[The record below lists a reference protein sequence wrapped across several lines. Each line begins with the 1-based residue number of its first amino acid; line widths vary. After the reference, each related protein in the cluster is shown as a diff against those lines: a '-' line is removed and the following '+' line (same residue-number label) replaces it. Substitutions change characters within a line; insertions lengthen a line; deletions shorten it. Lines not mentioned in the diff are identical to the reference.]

1 MREDRPMSEEI
12 EGAEPDGAGV
22 AGDYAALR
30 RGVGAVWLDR
40 DFLKVHGPDT
50 YSWLQGQLS
59 QDVSGLAVG
68 DAVESFL
75 LQPQGKVDAM
85 VRITRTDDGEA
96 VIDVEGGFGAAVAER
111 LNRFKLRV
119 KAEIEELDW
128 RCLALRGPK
137 AHDLAP
143 ITGAVVD
150 ADWPGLPGVD
160 VIGVEPGVPEDVRLC
175 GDEAWQAVRIEAGIP
190 VMGAELTERTIP
202 AEAGVVERTVSFT
215 KGCFTGQELVA
226 RIDSRGGNVARH
238 LRGVVIAGDLVPPV
252 GAAVVVEGKESGSL
266 TSVAQSPDRRS
277 PVALAYVRRD
287 VVPPADGEV
296 RWEGGRASA
305 RIETLPLA

>member
-1 MREDRPMSEEI
+1 MTDQSEQSEDGE
-12 EGAEPDGAGV
+12 V

-30 RGVGAVWLDR
+30 EEVGAVWLNR
-40 DFLKVHGPDT
+40 DFLKVEGPDT
-50 YSWLQGQLS
+50 FSWLQGQLS

-75 LQPQGKVDAM
+75 LQPQGKVDAL
-85 VRITRTDDGEA
+85 VRITRTDDEEA
-96 VIDVEGGFGAAVAER
+96 VIDVDGGFSAVVVER

-119 KAEIEELDW
+119 EVDLEDLDW
-128 RCLALRGPK
+128 RCLGLRGPK
-137 AHDLAP
+137 AHDLEP

-190 VMGAELTERTIP
+190 LMGAELNERTIP

-226 RIDSRGGNVARH
+226 RIDSRGGNVPRQ
-238 LRGVVIAGDLVPPV
+238 LRGVVMAGDRVPPV
-252 GAAVVVEGKESGSL
+252 GAVLAVEGKEVGSL
-266 TSVAQSPDRRS
+266 TSVARSPRTGA

-287 VVPPADGEV
+287 VTPPADGEV
-296 RWEGGRASA
+296 RWEGGQAPA

>member
-1 MREDRPMSEEI
+1 MSEEI
-12 EGAEPDGAGV
+12 EGA
-22 AGDYAALR
+22 LR
-30 RGVGAVWLDR
+30 HEVGAVWLDR
-40 DFLKVHGPDT
+40 DFLKVKGPDT
-50 YSWLQGQLS
+50 FSWLQGQLS
-59 QDVSGLAVG
+59 QDVSALSAG
-68 DAVESFL
+68 DSVESFL

-85 VRITRTDDGEA
+85 VRVTRTDDDEA
-96 VIDVEGGFGAAVAER
+96 VIDVDGGFGAAVAER
-111 LNRFKLRV
+111 LNRFKLRI
-119 KAEIEELDW
+119 KADVEELDW

-137 AHDLAP
+137 AHDLVP

-150 ADWPGLPGVD
+150 ADWPGLPGLD

-202 AEAGVVERTVSFT
+202 AEAGVVERTVNFT

-238 LRGVVIAGDLVPPV
+238 LRGVVMAGEMVPPV
-252 GAAVVVEGKESGSL
+252 GAAVVVEGKETGSL
-266 TSVAQSPDRRS
+266 TSVARSPGRGA

-287 VVPPADGEV
+287 VVPPADCEV
-296 RWEGGRASA
+296 RWEGGQASA
-305 RIETLPLA
+305 LIETLPLA

>member
-1 MREDRPMSEEI
+1 MSQAN
-12 EGAEPDGAGV
+12 EGEAPGSAEV

-30 RGVGAVWLDR
+30 REVGAVWLDR
-40 DFLKVHGPDT
+40 DFLKVKGPDT
-50 YSWLQGQLS
+50 FSWLQGQLS
-59 QDVSGLAVG
+59 QDLSALSVG
-68 DAVESFL
+68 DSAESFL

-85 VRITRTDDGEA
+85 VRVTRTDDDEA
-96 VIDVEGGFGAAVAER
+96 VIDVDGGFGAAVTER

-119 KAEIEELDW
+119 KADLEELDW

-137 AHDLAP
+137 AHDLVP

-150 ADWPGLPGVD
+150 ADWPGLPGLD

-238 LRGVVIAGDLVPPV
+238 LRGVVVAGDLVPPV
-252 GAAVVVEGKESGSL
+252 GAAVVVEGKETGSL
-266 TSVAQSPDRRS
+266 TSVARSPDRGA

-287 VVPPADGEV
+287 VAPPADCEV
-296 RWEGGRASA
+296 RWEGGQASA